1 MGINIDEVTF
11 ILSELIRLGNALDTA
26 LKKEKDAKKR
36 AKLKEKCDKVAKYRD
51 ASRLDGVR
59 EQLYKL

>member
-1 MGINIDEVTF
+1 MGINVDEVTF

-26 LKKEKDAKKR
+26 LKKENDAKKR
-36 AKLKEKCDKVAKYRD
+36 AKLKEECDKVAKHRD
-51 ASRLDGVR
+51 ASRLAAVR